1 MDEHTTYA
9 IRQIDRQDNSL
20 FSQSFLN
27 LVPWVCALMVVLI
40 HQYNI
45 AESTALGFP
54 ARVEGFFSHGIC
66 TAAVPMFFFMSG
78 YLFYRNLPTVNAV
91 FHKQKKR
98 AGSVLMPF
106 LAWSASY
113 YAFFALLSKVM
124 PGELQ
129 KAVDLSLFGIV
140 KGIIFYEYIFPMW
153 YMFQLCLYILLA
165 PIIFCVLKNRLFGIL
180 VLVGSAIV
188 GLFIL
193 PGIGID
199 VGGYERSLFQFN
211 FFAYYFAGC
220 FAAKWPDI
228 AERIKAFA
236 CKLSPVVSAGLCV
249 AFSFI
254 CSLFFDEVIPVFNT
268 RCIVPFVFITFMLL
282 MINLCEKITFV
293 PSCAIST
300 MFLYGVHSLVGL
312 ILGEVFLDAL
322 PISALLK
329 YGVSFILVTVVSL
342 GIGYVLKFVKPLY
355 RVFSGNR

>member
-1 MDEHTTYA
+1 MSTRHTLL
-9 IRQIDRQDNSL
+9 DRQDNSL

-45 AESTALGFP
+45 AESTALGFS

-140 KGIIFYEYIFPMW
+140 KGIIFYEYTFPMW
-153 YMFQLCLYILLA
+153 YMFQLCVFILLA
-165 PIIFCVLKNRLFGIL
+165 PILFYVLKNRLVSL
-180 VLVGSAIV
+180 VVLVGTAVV
-188 GLFIL
+188 GLFITADVSV
-193 PGIGID
+193 D
-199 VGGYERSLFQFN
+199 VGGYDRALFHFN

-220 FAAKWPDI
+220 FMAKETAAV
-228 AERIKAFA
+228 EHLKAFVR
-236 CKLSPVVSAGLCV
+236 KLPLIVPTALYVIFG
-249 AFSFI
+249 FI
-254 CSLFFDEVIPVFNT
+254 ESLVFDEVIPAFNT
-268 RCIVPFVFITFMLL
+268 RCVVPLVFLAFLFMML
-282 MINLCEKITFV
+282 KISEQIKHFPQSPV
-293 PSCAIST
+293 ST
-300 MFLYGVHSLVGL
+300 MVIYGIHSFVGL
-312 ILGEVFLDAL
+312 VLGELILDSL
-322 PISALLK
+322 QIPLLLNFVVRFVAVTA
-329 YGVSFILVTVVSL
+329 VSF
-342 GIGYVLKFVKPLY
+342 GIGYILKFIKPLY